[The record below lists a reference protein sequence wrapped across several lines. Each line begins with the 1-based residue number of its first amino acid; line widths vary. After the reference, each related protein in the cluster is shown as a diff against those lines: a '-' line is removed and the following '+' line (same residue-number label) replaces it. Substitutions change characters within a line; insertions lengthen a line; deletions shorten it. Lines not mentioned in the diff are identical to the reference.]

1 MVGNRIAGATG
12 GFVSAGLTWSNNDH
26 FCHIA
31 NNWLHVANLNG
42 ALRISSLRSGAGENV
57 VVNNSI
63 ETSISDNT
71 EGINVTG
78 TVTAGTILKIENNAL
93 HDLGHVYLFWR
104 TVAPDGIRFGVC
116 GFAVQWSTVPQRA
129 AAPSS
134 AGCVAARS
142 QVATYSL
149 PASDLQRNWLAAR
162 YTTINKHAL
171 GGTNETAIMFGT
183 VDSGSIVQLNFN
195 AYEGWTTFTNG
206 PQTSVSQT
214 GNVAAPGTFDPDD
227 ITGAC
232 ADASCV
238 DGGHPGGSYIDHDL
252 SRNDIGVTG
261 GSFHYDNF
269 FPILTGGAR
278 VYLVRTPRTVLQS
291 STIDAEGDAFDR

>member
-116 GFAVQWSTVPQRA
+116 GFAVQGRTVPQRA

-149 PASDLQRNWLAAR
+149 PASDLQKNWLAAR

-171 GGTNETAIMFGT
+171 ARCRMEEPPSRITPELLEKVKAGDETANRALVEILYPT
-183 VDSGSIVQLNFN
+183 VRANIRNHLRRQ
-195 AYEGWTTFTNG
+195 A
-206 PQTSVSQT
+206 
-214 GNVAAPGTFDPDD
+214 
-227 ITGAC
+227 
-232 ADASCV
+232 
-238 DGGHPGGSYIDHDL
+238 DHDDVAQEVFMKIFL
-252 SRNDIGVTG
+252 KI
-261 GSFHYDNF
+261 
-269 FPILTGGAR
+269 A
-278 VYLVRTPRTVLQS
+278 Q
-291 STIDAEGDAFDR
+291 